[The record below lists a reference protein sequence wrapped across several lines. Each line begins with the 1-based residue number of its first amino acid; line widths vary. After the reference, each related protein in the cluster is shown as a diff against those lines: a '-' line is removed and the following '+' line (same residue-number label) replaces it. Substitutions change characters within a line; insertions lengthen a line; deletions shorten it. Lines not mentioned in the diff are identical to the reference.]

1 MSKIFLIDTEN
12 VNFNAIQNCSMLNE
26 DDMIILFLTQ
36 KSGLHFNKD
45 KLNTL
50 ETKAKLIKIYVQ
62 TGTKNSLDFQLVSY
76 LGFVLGEH
84 KKVNNQYY
92 IVSRD
97 KGYLSSINLLTN
109 CSNQHLELIS
119 NISQSKD
126 FDFLLDALIDK
137 FKQQGFLHKTAIK
150 MALLTTSVN
159 CYLNA
164 LDVFN
169 TAFNRNPNVI
179 ERCKPVLNLYFNKET
194 EDVI

>member
-1 MSKIFLIDTEN
+1 MSEIFLIDTEN

-36 KSGLHFNKD
+36 RSKLHFNKN
-45 KLNTL
+45 KLDSLN
-50 ETKAKLIKIYVQ
+50 TKAKLIKIHVQ

-76 LGFVLGEH
+76 LGFMLGEH
-84 KKVNNQYY
+84 KEETNNYY

-97 KGYLSSINLLTN
+97 KGYLSSINLLVN

-137 FKQQGFLHKTAIK
+137 FKQQGFLCKTAEK
-150 MALLTTSVN
+150 MALLTTSTN
-159 CYLNA
+159 HYEDALNI
-164 LDVFN
+164 FN
-169 TAFNRNPNVI
+169 AAFNRNPNVI
-179 ERCKPVLNLYFNKET
+179 NRCKPVLNLYFNQCVE
-194 EDVI
+194 EVI